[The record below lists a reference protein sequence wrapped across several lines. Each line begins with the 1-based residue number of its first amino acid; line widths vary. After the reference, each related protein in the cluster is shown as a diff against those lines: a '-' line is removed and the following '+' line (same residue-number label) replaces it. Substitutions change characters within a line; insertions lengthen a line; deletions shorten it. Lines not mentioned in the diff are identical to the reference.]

1 MDIVLFGMQ
10 GSGKG
15 TQGKIFAQRHGI
27 QVFETGAELRKLASQ
42 DSPLAKKVKEI
53 IEAGH
58 LVSNEIVMEII
69 ENFMKTVKPGVNVLF
84 DGIPRKTDQALTF
97 DALMKKLGRNFIGVL
112 IEISEETAMKRLT
125 TRRICGKCKEVYP
138 ADYKK
143 DSCEK
148 CGGELVTRKDDNVT
162 AIATRI
168 KAFQEETMPV
178 IKKYQA
184 ENKMLS
190 VNGDQSIENVDKE
203 LESTLATSL
212 NS

>member
-15 TQGKIFAQRHGI
+15 TQGKIFAERHGI
-27 QVFETGAELRKLASQ
+27 QVFETGAELRKLAS
-42 DSPLAKKVKEI
+42 DNSELGKKIKSI

-69 ENFMKTVKPGVNVLF
+69 ENFMKTVKPGINVLF
-84 DGIPRKTDQALTF
+84 DGIPRKTDQAKTF
-97 DALMKKLGRNFIGVL
+97 DALMKKLNRNFVGVL
-112 IEISEETAMKRLT
+112 INISEETAMKRLT

-138 ADYKK
+138 AQYKK
-143 DSCEK
+143 NDCEK
-148 CGGELVTRKDDNVT
+148 CGGELVTRKDDNSE

-184 ENKMLS
+184 DNKMLS
-190 VNGDQSIENVDKE
+190 VNGDQSIENVDKD
-203 LESTLATSL
+203 LESTLSGILA
-212 NS
+212 